1 MSISTNKIFRAE
13 NWHQTLQIC
22 DILISRQPQEIH
34 APWQQAETC
43 TPELRLETGQCI
55 ILMVKYSWLNSKFPL
70 YLHFFLNRIVA
81 GYEIYCRLQPGHFIT
96 LRCALRHAAVASQ
109 HKAGHLATCGGHNM
123 KIFYF
128 WTSWGLHVDSIVTL
142 LVCWIIYQD
151 LNLCSLLW
159 VTKVKIVP
167 SGQLWAPDESVGTC
181 VCLPDTCQLPL
192 WTVNG
197 PIQDI
202 FPQSFL
208 ILIFFLRLLW
218 FVLETLT

>member
-1 MSISTNKIFRAE
+1 MHPDNKQRHALL
-13 NWHQTLQIC
+13 NWGRKQVSVSFCQW
-22 DILISRQPQEIH
+22 SR
-34 APWQQAETC
+34 
-43 TPELRLETGQCI
+43 
-55 ILMVKYSWLNSKFPL
+55 YSWLNSKFPL

-109 HKAGHLATCGGHNM
+109 HKAEYLATCGGHNM

-142 LVCWIIYQD
+142 LVCWIIYQG

-197 PIQDI
+197 PIQAGYI
-202 FPQSFL
+202 STVFL
-208 ILIFFLRLLW
+208 NLNLNIFLRLLW